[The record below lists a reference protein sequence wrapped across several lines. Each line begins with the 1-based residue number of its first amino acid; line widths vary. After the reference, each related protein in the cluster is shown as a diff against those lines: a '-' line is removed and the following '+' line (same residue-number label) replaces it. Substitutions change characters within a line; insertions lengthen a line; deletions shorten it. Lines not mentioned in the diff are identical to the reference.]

1 MVGAINLKMS
11 RASMS
16 VECKLRIL
24 LTLFCNICIVSS
36 AYAQAIPENV
46 RRDAQ
51 RLQERELERLR
62 EREQKFKQSQ
72 IAPPQNIDDI
82 VDETA
87 SADDLNCRKIK
98 AVKLSGVS
106 LYSEAYLLKSA
117 ESLVGEC
124 TPVTKINA
132 LLRSITNQ
140 YVGDGYITSR
150 ALLSPVQSADD
161 ILDILVVEG
170 RLTKVEGISD
180 VGRRYSDAEL
190 ALTFPALKGK
200 FLNLRDLEQGVD
212 QLARLGSAEPLIDI
226 VAADIPAASNV
237 LVRRKRTG
245 SWIRPSLSFNND
257 GSASTGR
264 RQVTASLD
272 LDSPF
277 SFADFWSFYYVR
289 DLEKVPGQGA
299 EGYGGF
305 FSLPFGYTTLIASGG
320 RYTFQGILRSNDLA
334 FENTGDSVNGSIGL
348 EHLLY
353 RDQKMKVSVS
363 GTLSFYDTIN
373 RIQDI
378 RLSTNSYRTV
388 SADIGVRVQ
397 RRVGDGLVLADVG
410 LTRGFAILGANAA
423 DIGPGSDGLTFRKI
437 EASLAYQ
444 ERLSA
449 AGIPFD
455 YSVTIR
461 GQAALDPVLP
471 ADRFSIGG
479 SSTVRGFRDDG
490 ISGRTG
496 FAFRQQ
502 LSFPLFRTFT
512 DKQSNSATQI
522 SAIMGYDSAG
532 ILPRQ
537 GDAFERGYLQS
548 STLGLRVVNRRL
560 QGEVSVAAPLSAP
573 TTIARQTLEFSA
585 SLRLTI

>member
-1 MVGAINLKMS
+1 
-11 RASMS
+11 MS
-16 VECKLRIL
+16 VECNLRIL
-24 LTLFCNICIVSS
+24 LTLFCNICSISS
-36 AYAQAIPENV
+36 AYAQVIPENV

-51 RLQERELERLR
+51 RLQERELERIR

-87 SADDLNCRKIK
+87 KTDDITCCEVKTI
-98 AVKLSGVS
+98 KLSGIS
-106 LYSEAYLLKSA
+106 LYQEAYLLRSSKSLI
-117 ESLVGEC
+117 SDC
-124 TPVTKINA
+124 TSVAKINT

-140 YVGDGYITSR
+140 YVSDGYITSR
-150 ALLSPVQSADD
+150 ALLSPVQNVEGM
-161 ILDILVVEG
+161 LDILVVEG
-170 RLTKVEGISD
+170 RLTKVESVAD
-180 VGRRYSDAEL
+180 AGRRYSGAEL

-200 FLNLRDLEQGVD
+200 LLNLRDLEQGVD
-212 QLARLGSAEPLIDI
+212 QLARLGGAEPLIDI
-226 VAADIPAASNV
+226 EASEVPAASNV
-237 LVRRKRTG
+237 VVRRRRTG

-272 LDSPF
+272 LDSPL
-277 SFADFWSFYYVR
+277 SLADFWSFYYVR

-305 FSLPFGYTTLIASGG
+305 FSMPFGYTTLIASGG
-320 RYTFQGILRSNDLA
+320 RYRFRSILRSNDLA

-353 RDQKMKVSVS
+353 RDQKTKVSLS

-397 RRVGDGLVLADVG
+397 RRVGDGLILADVG
-410 LTRGFAILGANAA
+410 LTRGFAIFGANAA
-423 DIGPGSDGLTFRKI
+423 DIGPGSDGLTFRKV

-449 AGIPFD
+449 AGIPYD
-455 YSVTIR
+455 YSVTVR

-502 LSFPLFRTFT
+502 LNFPLVKTFT
-512 DKQSNSATQI
+512 DKQNNSATQI
-522 SAIMGYDSAG
+522 SAIIGYDSAG

-537 GDAFERGYLQS
+537 GDRFERGFLQS
-548 STLGLRVVNRRL
+548 STLGLRMVNRRL
-560 QGEVSVAAPLSAP
+560 QGEISVAAPLSAP